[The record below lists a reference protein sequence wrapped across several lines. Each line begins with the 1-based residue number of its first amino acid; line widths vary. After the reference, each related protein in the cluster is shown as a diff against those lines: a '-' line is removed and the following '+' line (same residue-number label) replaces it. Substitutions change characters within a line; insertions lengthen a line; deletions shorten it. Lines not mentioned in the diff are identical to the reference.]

1 MNAVAEKKPVE
12 QPDPQVLVA
21 GESFS
26 KREALPATVV
36 PQPANLIQA
45 LAVAATDPRMDVDR
59 VERLWVMHKEMAELA
74 AKQAFVAAMS
84 AFKANPPAVY
94 KDKTNTQYGSRYT
107 SIGNLVNT
115 VNAALSPHGLSANWI
130 VDQSEAIQVTCVLTH
145 QQGHSVSCTMKG
157 PLDTSGQKNPLQQ
170 IKSTVTYLK
179 IATFEAVTGMA
190 SSEANADDDGN
201 GAKKLPESEFQAFIA
216 AIKKATTKEK
226 AKDAWR
232 AGVKACEAIGDRDTA
247 EALKTEMLSH
257 CKFIESASKE

>member
-1 MNAVAEKKPVE
+1 MNTAVQDTPADQKV
-12 QPDPQVLVA
+12 VVA
-21 GESFS
+21 DTPYS
-26 KREALPATVV
+26 KREALPV
-36 PQPANLIQA
+36 PAGPLPGNLMQA
-45 LAVAATDPRMDVDR
+45 LAIAAADPRMEIAK
-59 VERLWVMHKEMAELA
+59 VERLWAMHKEMTALA

-84 AFKANPPAVY
+84 AFKADPPAVY

-115 VNAALSPHGLSANWI
+115 TNTALSPHGLSANWI
-130 VDQSEAIQVTCVLTH
+130 VEQAEAIQVTCVLTH
-145 QQGHSVSCTMKG
+145 QQGHSVSCSMKG
-157 PLDTSGQKNPLQQ
+157 PADTSGQKNPLQQ

-190 SSEANADDDGN
+190 SSEANADDDGNGN

-247 EALKTEMLSH
+247 EALKTEMLTH
-257 CKFIESASKE
+257 CKFIDSANKA